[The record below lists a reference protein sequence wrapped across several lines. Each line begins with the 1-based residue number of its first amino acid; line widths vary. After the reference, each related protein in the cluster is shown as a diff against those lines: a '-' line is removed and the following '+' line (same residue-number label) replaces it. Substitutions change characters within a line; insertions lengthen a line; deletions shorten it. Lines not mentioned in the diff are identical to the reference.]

1 MVEDV
6 LKYSVGALLYCPAL
20 NTTVADSILSNK
32 FGEKYSLCLCAEDTI
47 AENAIEQALNQIEL
61 TFKKIIFKL

>member
-32 FGEKYSLCLCAEDTI
+32 FGEKYSLCLCSEDTI
-47 AENAIEQALNQIEL
+47 A
-61 TFKKIIFKL
+61 

>member
-20 NTTVADSILSNK
+20 NTTVADSILSL
-32 FGEKYSLCLCAEDTI
+32 EKNILCVYVL
-47 AENAIEQALNQIEL
+47 
-61 TFKKIIFKL
+61 KIQLLKMP